1 MMKQIIATNKA
12 PGAIGPYSQGTSC
25 DQLVFTSGQLGI
37 NPATGK
43 LAGQSVEEQTLQALK
58 NLGEVLKE
66 GGADYDTVLKTTV
79 YLQNMS
85 DFASVNSIYATYF
98 KTDCP
103 ARSCFAVGAL
113 PMGGLVEI
121 EAIALN
127 K

>member
-1 MMKQIIATNKA
+1 MKQVIATNKA
-12 PGAIGPYSQGTSC
+12 PGAIGPYSQGTVGG
-25 DQLVFTSGQLGI
+25 QMVFTSGQLGI

-43 LAGQSVEEQTLQALK
+43 LAGQSVEEQTMQALK
-58 NLGEVLKE
+58 NLGEVLKA

-79 YLQNMS
+79 YLKNIG

-103 ARSCFAVGAL
+103 ARSCFEVANL

-121 EAIALN
+121 EAVAL
-127 K
+127 KK

>member
-43 LAGQSVEEQTLQALK
+43 QTMQALK

-121 EAIALN
+121 EAIAL
-127 K
+127 KK

>member
-1 MMKQIIATNKA
+1 M
-12 PGAIGPYSQGTSC
+12 
-25 DQLVFTSGQLGI
+25 
-37 NPATGK
+37 
-43 LAGQSVEEQTLQALK
+43 
-58 NLGEVLKE
+58 LKE

-121 EAIALN
+121 AGGFAGRWIVKTVPNSALMGN
-127 K
+127 MALKNIYRHMSFI

>member
-1 MMKQIIATNKA
+1 MKQIIATNKA
-12 PGAIGPYSQGTSC
+12 PGAIGPYSQGTVGG
-25 DQLVFTSGQLGI
+25 QMVFTSGQLGI

-43 LAGQSVEEQTLQALK
+43 LAGQSVEEQTMQALK
-58 NLGEVLKE
+58 NLGEVLKA

-79 YLQNMS
+79 YLKNIG

-103 ARSCFAVGAL
+103 ARSCFEVANL

-121 EAIALN
+121 EIVAL
-127 K
+127 KK

>member
-25 DQLVFTSGQLGI
+25 DQLVFTSGQ
-37 NPATGK
+37 
-43 LAGQSVEEQTLQALK
+43 SVEEQTMQALK

-121 EAIALN
+121 EAIAL
-127 K
+127 KK

>member
-1 MMKQIIATNKA
+1 MKQIIATNKA

-25 DQLVFTSGQLGI
+25 DKLVFTSGQLGI
-37 NPATGK
+37 DPATGK
-43 LAGQSVEEQTLQALK
+43 LAGQSVEEQTMQALK
-58 NLGEVLKE
+58 NLGVVLKE

-121 EAIALN
+121 EAIAL
-127 K
+127 KK

>member
-43 LAGQSVEEQTLQALK
+43 LAGQSVEEQT
-58 NLGEVLKE
+58 GEVLKE

-113 PMGGLVEI
+113 PMGGMVEI
-121 EAIALN
+121 EAIAL
-127 K
+127 KK

>member
-1 MMKQIIATNKA
+1 MKQIIATDKA
-12 PGAIGPYSQGTSC
+12 PGAIGPYSQGTVGG
-25 DQLVFTSGQLGI
+25 QMVFTSGQLGI

-43 LAGQSVEEQTLQALK
+43 LAGQSVEEQTMQALK
-58 NLGEVLKE
+58 NLGEVLKA

-79 YLQNMS
+79 YLKNIG

-103 ARSCFAVGAL
+103 ARSCFEVASL

-121 EAIALN
+121 EAVAL
-127 K
+127 KK

>member
-1 MMKQIIATNKA
+1 M
-12 PGAIGPYSQGTSC
+12 
-25 DQLVFTSGQLGI
+25 
-37 NPATGK
+37 
-43 LAGQSVEEQTLQALK
+43 AGQSVEEQTMQALK

-121 EAIALN
+121 EAIAL
-127 K
+127 KK